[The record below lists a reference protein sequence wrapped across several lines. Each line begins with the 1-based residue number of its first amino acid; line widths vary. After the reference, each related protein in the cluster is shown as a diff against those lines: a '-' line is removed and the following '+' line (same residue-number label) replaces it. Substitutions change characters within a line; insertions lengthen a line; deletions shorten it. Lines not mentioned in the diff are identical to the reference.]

1 MKDKTKSEELTK
13 EEKLWSPEEKQ
24 MLKSVKLKYDQKKKQ
39 EQSRDDSGLSEE
51 GRMYWAV
58 KKMSNSLVWNDGYL
72 QKENTSPKKSH
83 DALFDIHEELLKDP
97 DISNEDDRIEI
108 SNRLIESINLFRR
121 KNGMQSYEFP
131 EGYIKDSFSFK
142 KTSEEP
148 NKFISGEDKLHIA
161 FINRVIDKYEV
172 PREAWKIL
180 KTLAIKS
187 NKEDIPVDVEGF
199 RPVYIRLNPQDPT
212 NNLLYQDSPIESR
225 DHGINLSKKAF
236 TSYWYRKK
244 KK

>member
-172 PREAWKIL
+172 PREAWRIL
-180 KTLAIKS
+180 KTLAI
-187 NKEDIPVDVEGF
+187 
-199 RPVYIRLNPQDPT
+199 
-212 NNLLYQDSPIESR
+212 
-225 DHGINLSKKAF
+225 
-236 TSYWYRKK
+236 
-244 KK
+244 